1 MASGEGV
8 VMAIGSICEHCEAGF
23 SAPDV
28 SVGTSVTCPT
38 CGKNTRVLDEVE
50 VREVEERRKQ
60 NDRRQEE
67 YRSRLELLHDL
78 EEQERIE
85 GVRGGFEDSV
95 RYFQP
100 RAGTRN
106 RRLRMLGHLLMVVA
120 WTILVLSMLFAF
132 FTGLDNGYLSGVSS
146 FLLGIFGFAVVKFL
160 SEASHTL
167 ADMADRQ
174 WDIRA
179 LLLDMIEEQER
190 HKESEGS

>member
-1 MASGEGV
+1 
-8 VMAIGSICEHCEAGF
+8 MAIGSICEHCEAGF
-23 SAPDV
+23 SAPDA
-28 SVGTSVTCPT
+28 SIGTSVTCPT
-38 CGKNTRVLDEVE
+38 CGKKTRVLDEVE

-60 NDRRQEE
+60 NERRQQE

-95 RYFQP
+95 RYFQR

-106 RRLRMLGHLLMVVA
+106 RRLRILGHMLMILAWIILGLGMAACVMVGSTAAVLAVVA
-120 WTILVLSMLFAF
+120 LSL
-132 FTGLDNGYLSGVSS
+132 
-146 FLLGIFGFAVVKFL
+146 FGFGVIKFL

-190 HKESEGS
+190 HKESEGI